1 MATNL
6 LKSYFPMIQSREEIL
21 QRIYTNPRMQQLFE
35 SWTVLQQ
42 KEFLDFCSGARGIKV
57 LYDSFFKEVMNPEY
71 DPARLESFLTALL
84 NRKVRIKE
92 VLPNDSTRLSDES
105 SLLITDII
113 VELEDGSLANIEV
126 QKIGYAFPGARCACY
141 SSDMLLRQYKRVRQ
155 RSIDPVT
162 GRDTFSYRNISKVY
176 LIVLYEKS
184 PDELKKCPDHWI
196 HRSKVS
202 FDSGLSMDLLQDYI
216 FISLDIFR
224 SKMHNKKV
232 TTLLEAWMIFLS
244 IDDPDEIIRLIT
256 SFPQF
261 KPMYETLYQMC
272 RNVENIMGFFS
283 EELREMDRNTVRYMI
298 DELQKE
304 VDVQNA
310 TIAEN
315 TAVIAEMNAAIAEKE
330 SLIAEK
336 DSALAEK
343 DSALAEKDS
352 ALAEK
357 DSALAEKDSALAEK
371 DSLLSKSAATIAALQ
386 AELSRLKNL

>member
-357 DSALAEKDSALAEK
+357 DSALAEKDS
-371 DSLLSKSAATIAALQ
+371 LLSKSAATIAALQ

>member
-71 DPARLESFLTALL
+71 DPTRLESFLTALL

-315 TAVIAEMNAAIAEKE
+315 AAVIAENNAVIAEMNAAIAEKE
-330 SLIAEK
+330 SLLAER

-343 DSALAEKDS
+343 ESLI
-352 ALAEK
+352 
-357 DSALAEKDSALAEK
+357 AEKDSALAEK